1 MGVML
6 DTEDTMAT
14 PTLTTARGLLML
26 SPLLMPSLLPMLRPI
41 PGWLMAMAITLIA
54 TAMPDTED
62 TMATLMPTMA
72 RGLLMLS
79 PPLMPSRLPMLRLI
93 PGWLMAMAITPI
105 ATAMPDTEDT
115 TATPTLT
122 MARGLLMLSPPLM
135 PSPLP
140 MLRPIPG
147 WLMATAI
154 TLTAMVMLDTE
165 DTMATPTL
173 TTARGLL
180 MLSPPLMPSLLLM
193 LRPIPGWL
201 MAMAITPI
209 ATATPDT
216 EDTTATLMPTMARGL
231 LMLSPPLMLTLRLT
245 PG

>member
-1 MGVML
+1 MGLMAMATTLTAMVML

-14 PTLTTARGLLML
+14 PTLT
-26 SPLLMPSLLPMLRPI
+26 
-41 PGWLMAMAITLIA
+41 
-54 TAMPDTED
+54 
-62 TMATLMPTMA
+62 MA
-72 RGLLMLS
+72 RGLLML
-79 PPLMPSRLPMLRLI
+79 
-93 PGWLMAMAITPI
+93 
-105 ATAMPDTEDT
+105 
-115 TATPTLT
+115 
-122 MARGLLMLSPPLM
+122 
-135 PSPLP
+135 SPLP

-180 MLSPPLMPSLLLM
+180 MLSPPLMPSPLLT

-201 MAMAITPI
+201 MAMDITPI
-209 ATATPDT
+209 VTAMPDT
-216 EDTTATLMPTMARGL
+216 EDTTATPMPTMARGL
-231 LMLSPPLMLTLRLT
+231 LMLSPLLMPMPRLT

>member
-1 MGVML
+1 MLTTARGLLMLSPPLMPSPLPMLRPVPGWLMAMAITLTAMVML

-14 PTLTTARGLLML
+14 PTLTT
-26 SPLLMPSLLPMLRPI
+26 
-41 PGWLMAMAITLIA
+41 
-54 TAMPDTED
+54 
-62 TMATLMPTMA
+62 
-72 RGLLMLS
+72 
-79 PPLMPSRLPMLRLI
+79 
-93 PGWLMAMAITPI
+93 
-105 ATAMPDTEDT
+105 
-115 TATPTLT
+115 
-122 MARGLLMLSPPLM
+122 ARGLLMLSPPLM

-165 DTMATPTL
+165 DTTATPML

-180 MLSPPLMPSLLLM
+180 MLSPPLMPSLLPM

-209 ATATPDT
+209 AMAMPDT
-216 EDTTATLMPTMARGL
+216 EDTMATLMPTMARGL
-231 LMLSPPLMLTLRLT
+231 LMLSPPLMPTPRLT

>member
-1 MGVML
+1 MGPTPGCTTA
-6 DTEDTMAT
+6 DCGEDTAT
-14 PTLTTARGLLML
+14 TPTDPSPTLMPPTLT
-26 SPLLMPSLLPMLRPI
+26 PM
-41 PGWLMAMAITLIA
+41 
-54 TAMPDTED
+54 
-62 TMATLMPTMA
+62 
-72 RGLLMLS
+72 S
-79 PPLMPSRLPMLRLI
+79 
-93 PGWLMAMAITPI
+93 TP
-105 ATAMPDTEDT
+105 T
-115 TATPTLT
+115 TAFPTLT

-135 PSPLP
+135 PSPPL

-147 WLMATAI
+147 WLMAMAI

-165 DTMATPTL
+165 DTMATPML

-209 ATATPDT
+209 ATAMPDTEDTTATLMPTMARGLLMLSPPLMPSPLPMLRPIPGWLMAMAITPIATAMPDT

-231 LMLSPPLMLTLRLT
+231 LMLSPPLMLTLRPT

>member
-1 MGVML
+1 MPPTLTPMS
-6 DTEDTMAT
+6 TPTTAF

-26 SPLLMPSLLPMLRPI
+26 SPPLMPSLLPMLRPI
-41 PGWLMAMAITLIA
+41 PGWLMAM
-54 TAMPDTED
+54 
-62 TMATLMPTMA
+62 
-72 RGLLMLS
+72 
-79 PPLMPSRLPMLRLI
+79 
-93 PGWLMAMAITPI
+93 
-105 ATAMPDTEDT
+105 
-115 TATPTLT
+115 
-122 MARGLLMLSPPLM
+122 
-135 PSPLP
+135 
-140 MLRPIPG
+140 
-147 WLMATAI
+147 AI

-180 MLSPPLMPSLLLM
+180 MLSPPLMPSPPLMLRLIPGWLMATAITLTAMVMLDTEETMATPMLTTARGLLMLSPPLMPSPLPM

-209 ATATPDT
+209 AMAMPDT

-231 LMLSPPLMLTLRLT
+231 LMLSPPLMPTPRLT